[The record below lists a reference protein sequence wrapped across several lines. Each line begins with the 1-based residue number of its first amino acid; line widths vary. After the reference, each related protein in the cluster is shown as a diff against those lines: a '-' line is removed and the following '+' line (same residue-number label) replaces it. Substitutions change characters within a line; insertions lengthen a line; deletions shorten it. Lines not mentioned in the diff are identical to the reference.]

1 MDSRRVFELR
11 REGKIQEALNM
22 ALQLYQIDPNDTWN
36 QSALAWPLIDM
47 CKAALV
53 QNNLAE
59 AQRYF
64 NQLVAIKFT
73 RVEDIMTRQIAL
85 LTQKNNINNSTIQ

>member
-36 QSALAWPLIDM
+36 QS
-47 CKAALV
+47 K
-53 QNNLAE
+53 
-59 AQRYF
+59 
-64 NQLVAIKFT
+64 
-73 RVEDIMTRQIAL
+73 
-85 LTQKNNINNSTIQ
+85 